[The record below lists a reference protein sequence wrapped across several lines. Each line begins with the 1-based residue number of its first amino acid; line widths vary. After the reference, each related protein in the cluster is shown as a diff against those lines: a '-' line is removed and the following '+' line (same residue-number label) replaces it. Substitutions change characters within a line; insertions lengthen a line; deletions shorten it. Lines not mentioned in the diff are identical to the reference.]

1 MTDGAGIEGG
11 EAQRAVERV
20 EEIVGVKWVIADDE
34 VGVAVGP
41 VNLRVRR
48 EGLCHG

>member
-1 MTDGAGIEGG
+1 MGGGAGIEGG
-11 EAQRAVERV
+11 KAQRAVERV
-20 EEIVGVKWVIADDE
+20 EEIVGVEGVIADDE

-41 VNLRVRR
+41 VNLRVRG